1 MAPLS
6 GRVLHM
12 IWVSPLGSKLLAR
25 MFNIGERNLQSTVG
39 KMDAELGD
47 RKIASRIV
55 SNMAKPKSLP
65 QF

>member
-1 MAPLS
+1 VKDW
-6 GRVLHM
+6 R
-12 IWVSPLGSKLLAR
+12 
-25 MFNIGERNLQSTVG
+25 IGERNLQSTVG